1 MEDWPEALPAF
12 LILSQEVSV
21 MSFFV
26 GVDISKE
33 KFDACCVTER
43 HETVF
48 SLTCPM
54 DRQGFERLIVKLPA
68 DKTSLLIGMESTAS
82 YHLPLFSYLAAGGF
96 SVFIINPLLIAN
108 FAKRSLRKTK
118 TDKKDAF
125 TIAQFLMHEKESF
138 SHQSCDH
145 AATELKE
152 LARRREKLTDHVTS
166 LKADMKRIL
175 SVTFP
180 ELEYI
185 TGVFTKA
192 TLRLLAQYPS
202 AHAIKNAGCDCIAH
216 VFAAPSRGG
225 RPRASIKKLMDT
237 AASSVGVQ
245 SPAKELALKQE
256 AELLIHVEQQIEETT
271 KLLVGLLDEK
281 MKQDVEILCSMK
293 GIGENTA
300 VNFLIEIG
308 GKVDRYNNDK
318 KLIAAS
324 GLDPSTYQSGK
335 YEGKS
340 KISKRGNRHLR
351 RVIWLMATRVIINN
365 SLFRTYFYK
374 RRGEGLPYKKA
385 VLATAHKLIRIL
397 FVMLSRKTCFVE
409 EGIKYS

>member
-12 LILSQEVSV
+12 LILLQEVSV

-26 GVDISKE
+26 GVDISKD
-33 KFDACCVTER
+33 KFDVCCITSQDEK
-43 HETVF
+43 VF

-54 DRQGFERLIVKLPA
+54 DRQGFEKLILKLPA

-96 SVFIINPLLIAN
+96 PVFIINPLLIAN
-108 FAKRSLRKTK
+108 FSKRSLRKTK
-118 TDKKDAF
+118 TDKKDAL
-125 TIAQFLMHEKESF
+125 TIAHFLMHEKESF

-145 AATELKE
+145 LTTELKE
-152 LARRREKLTDHVTS
+152 LARRIERLTDHVTS

-180 ELEYI
+180 ELEYM
-185 TGVFTKA
+185 TGIFTKA
-192 TLRLLAQYPS
+192 TLRLLAEYPS
-202 AHAIKNAGCDCIAH
+202 AHAMRNVECDRIAQ

-237 AASSVGVQ
+237 AALSVGVT
-245 SPAKELALKQE
+245 SPAKELTLKQE
-256 AELLIHVEQQIEETT
+256 AELLIHVEQQIDETT
-271 KLLVGLLDEK
+271 KLLVSLLDEK
-281 MKQDVEILCSMK
+281 MKQDVAILCSVK
-293 GIGENTA
+293 GIGEKTA

-308 GKVDRYNNDK
+308 GEVAKYDNDK

-351 RVIWLMATRVIINN
+351 RVIWLMTTRVIISNT
-365 SLFRTYFYK
+365 LFRTYFYK
-374 RRGEGLPYKKA
+374 RRDDGLPYKKA

-397 FVMLSRKTCFVE
+397 FVMLSGKTYFVE
-409 EGIKYS
+409 GGN